1 MTSSDAARLAQR
13 VRPNRLNRLVLFHVS
28 DRYTSQEWHE
38 QRKEVRRRFDREAFP
53 DEQAIRMEST

>member
-13 VRPNRLNRLVLFHVS
+13 VRPNRLILFYVS
-28 DRYTSQEWHE
+28 DRYTSQELHE
-38 QRKEVRRRFDREAFP
+38 QRKEVRRRFDRAAFS